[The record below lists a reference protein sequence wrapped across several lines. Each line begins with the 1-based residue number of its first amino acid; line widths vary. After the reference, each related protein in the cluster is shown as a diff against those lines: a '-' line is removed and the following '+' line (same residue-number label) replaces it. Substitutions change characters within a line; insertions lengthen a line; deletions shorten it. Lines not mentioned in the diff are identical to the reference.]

1 MTDEGARKIGRIQ
14 DGRVVIPAGGPSDGE
29 QERGRVV
36 IPPKPEPKPEPK
48 GTTNPP
54 ETGTESQPKWE

>member
-1 MTDEGARKIGRIQ
+1 MTDEGARKIRRIQ

-36 IPPKPEPKPEPK
+36 IPPKPEPK

-54 ETGTESQPKWE
+54 ETGTENRPKGE